1 MGAEAIQ
8 FPLVVWVVHWL
19 LSQIPA
25 TLAYHFGTS
34 RPFQYNAAGEVID
47 GGPSWAYGSRTDWLP
62 HELSGPAHWL
72 VEPMRLWDGSW
83 YRLLSIFGYNPEQKA
98 TAAFFPLYPWLMKW
112 GHQLTGWSE
121 ETIGYIVSNLAFL
134 GALLILYRL
143 VSLDFNEVIARR
155 SLWALAL
162 FPTAFFFT
170 AVYTE
175 SLFLLLAVGT
185 LYAARRGEWLLAGI
199 IGLLA
204 ALTRSAGVMLL
215 APMAVLFLQQ
225 YGWNPRRWFP
235 NAIPAALPAAGPLV
249 FGWIL
254 TRSDMKFFD
263 WVNQQWQWNRFS
275 ATPWRTF
282 ECTLQGCT
290 AEVRQF
296 GTTNEFY
303 VKPIQWGWIGDIL
316 RHPTWT
322 HFTSFEWRDWM
333 ARGDVLEFICTV
345 GAFIL
350 IIVGLRKLP
359 LYYSAFTIPPMI
371 VPLLSPSSVHPL
383 MSMPRFVLPL
393 FPLFVMI
400 ALLVT
405 NRKAGFGLA
414 IASSI
419 GLILLTMQFAQWYWV
434 A

>member
-1 MGAEAIQ
+1 
-8 FPLVVWVVHWL
+8 
-19 LSQIPA
+19 
-25 TLAYHFGTS
+25 
-34 RPFQYNAAGEVID
+34 
-47 GGPSWAYGSRTDWLP
+47 
-62 HELSGPAHWL
+62 
-72 VEPMRLWDGSW
+72 
-83 YRLLSIFGYNPEQKA
+83 
-98 TAAFFPLYPWLMKW
+98 
-112 GHQLTGWSE
+112 
-121 ETIGYIVSNLAFL
+121 
-134 GALLILYRL
+134 
-143 VSLDFNEVIARR
+143 
-155 SLWALAL
+155 
-162 FPTAFFFT
+162 
-170 AVYTE
+170 
-175 SLFLLLAVGT
+175 
-185 LYAARRGEWLLAGI
+185 
-199 IGLLA
+199 
-204 ALTRSAGVMLL
+204 
-215 APMAVLFLQQ
+215 
-225 YGWNPRRWFP
+225 
-235 NAIPAALPAAGPLV
+235 
-249 FGWIL
+249 
-254 TRSDMKFFD
+254 MKFFD

-296 GTTNEFY
+296 GTTNEAY

-322 HFTSFEWRDWM
+322 HFTSYEWRDWM

-405 NRKAGFGLA
+405 NRKAGIGLA